1 MVYRTEIGPVG
12 NPDVTLTGSDT
23 ISVDIAKPHTAL
35 ADFDTEIPYSRTI
48 QDHVLKPLRIYSSN
62 NSLLFRGYLRE
73 LDWDQDKGLVRLNG
87 PGIGDDLKDSAIE
100 RSFSL
105 IRTDEAIR
113 QVWTQDTGFDATVKD
128 QAGDT
133 VVQDETVQEVT
144 AGESFS
150 GLLSGVDPTAPLTD
164 DGTELKPA
172 QTGFFVE
179 GENASGGNGAV
190 SGSDYSNGE
199 AEEVN
204 DIAGD
209 LRFDFTTEH
218 TIPAG
223 EARFAFRVNATDG
236 MHPAFDIVL
245 AGETVESVLLD
256 AYTSGLQWRTT
267 PGRSSELSPGSHQ
280 AEIDVTQSSTSPLV
294 VDAMYV
300 YDGRYSPTFD
310 NSVDANGYLSGP
322 GLYPDQLSPQVSK
335 DVLAF
340 PEEDLDYNVEQATV
354 DITMIQGPSADWLQ
368 ARLNGGPWYP
378 QDGSEQNTTSI
389 ATGFGGDIGTR
400 LQSVIDIG
408 ATSAT
413 RATASPTENYQPE
426 AIEQYR
432 MAYDGNDVSII
443 EDQTYRGSPLS
454 ILTDLHE
461 KAGFRFVIDHA
472 ATDNQGNLIKQVE
485 SFETGAIT
493 KAKDWTVVNRS
504 PRLSF
509 VDYANEVTVYGKLAD
524 DGTRPKATV
533 EDTDEV
539 NAYGREPYFEVLPDL
554 TMVEQARYAAVDI
567 LSKKVEARE
576 QRGTVSS
583 LPTTTLPGYSYPVDW
598 FADGSP
604 TETPLER
611 VQFQEG
617 TDQLR
622 GRLKFVQD
630 DDVTGTV
637 IDQGRAIDR
646 TRKGI

>member
-1 MVYRTEIGPVG
+1 MVYKAEIGPDG
-12 NPDVTLTGSDT
+12 SPDTTLTASD
-23 ISVDIAKPHTAL
+23 IINADIAKPHTAL
-35 ADFDTEIPYSRTI
+35 ADFDIELPYSRTI
-48 QDHVLKPLRIYSSN
+48 NDQVLKALRIYSGGT
-62 NSLLFRGYLRE
+62 LLFRGYLRE
-73 LDWDQDKGLVRLNG
+73 LDWDQDQGLVRLNG

-105 IRTDEAIR
+105 TRTDEAIR
-113 QVWTQDTGFDATVKD
+113 QVWTQDTDFDATVND

-133 VVQDETVQEVT
+133 VVKDKTVQEVT

-150 GLLSGVDPTAPLTD
+150 DLLSGVDPTAPLTD

-172 QTGFFVE
+172 QTGFFQE
-179 GENASGGNGAV
+179 AENASGGNGAV

-199 AEEVN
+199 AEEVS
-204 DIAGD
+204 DISGD

-218 TIPAG
+218 AIPAG
-223 EARFAFRVNATDG
+223 EAKFGYRLNPTNG
-236 MHPAFDIVL
+236 THPGFKITIGGEKVEEVL
-245 AGETVESVLLD
+245 AD
-256 AYTSGLQWRTT
+256 AFNSGLRWRTT
-267 PGRSSELSPGSHQ
+267 PSRNSELSPGSHT
-280 AEIDVTQSSTSPLV
+280 AEIDVTETSEPMI

-322 GLYPDQLSPQVSK
+322 GLYPDQLTPQVSK
-335 DVLAF
+335 GVLAF

-354 DITMIQGPSADWLQ
+354 DVTMTQGPSADWLQ

-378 QDGSEQNTTSI
+378 QDGSEQDTTSI
-389 ATGFGGDIGTR
+389 TTGFSGDIGTR

-472 ATDNQGNLIKQVE
+472 ATDDQGDLVKQVE
-485 SFETGAIT
+485 SFETGAVT

>member
-1 MVYRTEIGPVG
+1 MVYRTEIGPAG
-12 NPDVTLTGSDT
+12 SPDVTLTGSDL
-23 ISVDIAKPHTAL
+23 INVDIAKPHTAL
-35 ADFDTEIPYSRTI
+35 ADFDTELPYSRTI
-48 QDHVLKPLRIYSSN
+48 QDHVLKRLRIYSGDT
-62 NSLLFRGYLRE
+62 LLFRGYLRE
-73 LDWDQDKGLVRLNG
+73 LDWDQDQGVVRLNG

-105 IRTDEAIR
+105 KRTDEAIR
-113 QVWTQDTGFDATVKD
+113 QVWTQDTGFDATVND

-133 VVQDETVQEVT
+133 VVEDETVQEVK

-150 GLLSGVDPTAPLTD
+150 DLLSGVDPTAPLTD

-172 QTGFFVE
+172 QTGFFQE
-179 GENASGGNGAV
+179 AENAQGGNGTV

-199 AEEVN
+199 AEEVS

-223 EARFAFRVNATDG
+223 DARFAFRVNATNG
-236 MHPAFDIVL
+236 TNPGFEITIG
-245 AGETVESVLLD
+245 GETVEGVAAD
-256 AYTSGLQWRTT
+256 AYLSGLQWRTT
-267 PGRSSELSPGSHQ
+267 SSRSSELSPGSHT
-280 AEIDVTQSSTSPLV
+280 AEIDVTETGDPMI
-294 VDAMYV
+294 VDTMYV
-300 YDGRYSPTFD
+300 YDSRYSPTFD
-310 NSVDANGYLSGP
+310 DSVDANGYLSGP
-322 GLYPDQLSPQVSK
+322 GLYPDQLTPQVSK

-354 DITMIQGPSADWLQ
+354 DITMTQGPSANWLQ

-378 QDGSEQNTTSI
+378 QDGSEQDTTSI

-400 LQSVIDIG
+400 LQSVIDIA

-461 KAGFRFVIDHA
+461 KAGFRFVVDHA
-472 ATDNQGNLIKQVE
+472 ATDDQGNLIKQVE
-485 SFETGAIT
+485 SFETGAVT

-533 EDTDEV
+533 EDSDEV

-554 TMVEQARYAAVDI
+554 TTVEQARYAAVDI

-598 FADGSP
+598 FADRSP